1 MTYELSLMEILTLL
15 LSGYVL
21 RITIEDWKDWSK
33 GDKPE

>member
-21 RITIEDWKDWSK
+21 RVSIEEWKNWSK
-33 GDKPE
+33 GDNER